1 MVPTSDCVIDVP
13 VAAAQCKTALATLG
27 AQVQQVNLLSDS
39 AIELVVALDEPLA
52 FLPGQYVNIQ
62 CRVRPTSAPIPLAR
76 LPARGRDV
84 F

>member
-13 VAAAQCKTALATLG
+13 VAAAQCKTATATLG

-52 FLPGQYVNIQ
+52 FLPGQYVNI
-62 CRVRPTSAPIPLAR
+62 RAGYAPRPR
-76 LPARGRDV
+76 L
-84 F
+84 FL